1 MRLFKVEMAVTYRA
15 FVVCED
21 REEVDE
27 FFDTMIDEVN
37 ECDRD
42 VVDVDEVHHEQDIDR
57 KDGWRIPYG
66 ENSNELP
73 VSTVA
78 EKLFGGPVEFKVSVP
93 KSREDE
99 IRRLLK
105 DAGVE
110 VE

>member
-1 MRLFKVEMAVTYRA
+1 MRLFKVEMSVTYRA

-21 REEVDE
+21 QEEVDE
-27 FFDTMIDEVN
+27 FFDRIIDEVN

-42 VVDVDEVHHEQDIDR
+42 ADVNEVYDEQDIGR
-57 KDGWRIPYG
+57 KDRWRIPYG

-78 EKLFGGPVEFKVSVP
+78 QKLFGPVELKVTVP
-93 KSREDE
+93 KGRADE

>member
-1 MRLFKVEMAVTYRA
+1 MRLFKVEMSVTYLA

-21 REEVDE
+21 QEEVDE
-27 FFDTMIDEVN
+27 FFDTIIDEVN

-42 VVDVDEVHHEQDIDR
+42 ADVNEVYYEKDIDR
-57 KDGWRIPYG
+57 KDRWRIPYG

-93 KSREDE
+93 KRREDE

-105 DAGVE
+105 AAGVE
-110 VE
+110 VA